1 MKEATN
7 MADLIEL
14 HWTGQ
19 YAQLVEQ
26 HPDITA
32 WHQEGVSH
40 VIFPEGTRFEHDARH
55 AKRLDVQQSH
65 AVGRY
70 TLSDG
75 AVFIFDRTSLYR
87 FLVSF

>member
-32 WHQEGVSH
+32 WHEEGVSH
-40 VIFPEGTRFEHDARH
+40 VIFPESTRFEHDARR
-55 AKRLDVQQSH
+55 AKRPDVQQSNS
-65 AVGRY
+65 VGRY
-70 TLSDG
+70 TLPDG
-75 AVFIFDRTSLYR
+75 AVFIFDETSLYR

>member
-26 HPDITA
+26 HPDITV
-32 WHQEGVSH
+32 WHEDGTSH
-40 VIFPEGTRFEHDARH
+40 VIFPEGTQFEPDAKL
-55 AKRLDVQQSH
+55 AKRAGVKQSNS
-65 AVGRY
+65 VGRY
-70 TLSDG
+70 TLLDG
-75 AVFIFDRTSLYR
+75 AVFIFDGTSLYR